1 MDRQLRQQE
10 KTEKQLIIV
19 TAILVIAMFVFLT
32 FILILLLLPPQVIV
46 NGYHGQFA
54 YVYSTSN
61 TTAVATFDGFSVDP
75 NPFDLLIVLA
85 TDTSSGTYSW
95 GSNADGTTLT
105 LETGSNMGTI
115 IYRDFQDNGKANAGD
130 MLIISDLSPSTYYTV
145 KMLWRDGS
153 TLDTESFETAA

>member
-54 YVYSTSN
+54 YAYSTSN
-61 TTAVATFDGFSVDP
+61 TTAEATFDGFSVDP

-115 IYRDFQDNGKANAGD
+115 IYRDIDHNGRVSSGD
-130 MLIISDLSPSTYYTV
+130 MLIITGLNPGTNYSV
-145 KMLWRDGS
+145 RMLWKDGS
-153 TLDTESFETAA
+153 TLDTESFETPA